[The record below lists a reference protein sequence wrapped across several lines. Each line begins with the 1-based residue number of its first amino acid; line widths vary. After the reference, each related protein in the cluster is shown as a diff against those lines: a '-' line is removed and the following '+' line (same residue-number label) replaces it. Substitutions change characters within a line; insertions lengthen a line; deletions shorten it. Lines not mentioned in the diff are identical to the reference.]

1 MSALTVLRNSVL
13 SSVIAASLCSVTPV
27 QAAAPASAVQTSAA
41 QRFKALYTREWR
53 WRQAQLAGAVDEDN
67 QATQSGP
74 ADHLPKVDVATQQMR
89 TAYWQQVLLSLIH
102 I

>member
-13 SSVIAASLCSVTPV
+13 SSVIAASLCSVVAPV

-67 QATQSGP
+67 QATQS
-74 ADHLPKVDVATQQMR
+74 
-89 TAYWQQVLLSLIH
+89 LSLIH